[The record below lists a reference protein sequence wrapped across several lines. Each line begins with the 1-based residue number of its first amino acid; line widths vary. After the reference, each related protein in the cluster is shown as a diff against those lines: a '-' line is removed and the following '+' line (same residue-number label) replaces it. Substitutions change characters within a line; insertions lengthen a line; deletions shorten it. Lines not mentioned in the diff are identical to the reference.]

1 MKYLVLAGFA
11 VGATLVYLLYSASA
25 NTEMFARNFPYL
37 LAVTGALV
45 AALLVLVGY
54 QIVQL
59 RHKIKHGVFGAKLTV
74 RLMLVFG
81 VMALLPGAVV
91 YGVSVQF
98 LSQSIES
105 WFDVRVDNALGSGL
119 NLGRAVL
126 DNLQREL
133 TKKAES
139 MALTLADQPATSHIY
154 SLNTLREQY
163 GVQETTLFSERGKI
177 LAFAGN
183 ERSGMLPTIPSNAI
197 LWQVR
202 QQQPYARIESI
213 PGRGLF
219 VRVVVPVNLLSFTE
233 SIRVLQLIQP
243 VPPKL
248 AEDAE
253 AVRAAYQDYQELSLS
268 RLGLKR
274 LYGLT
279 LTLVMLLALL
289 ATVALAFLV
298 SEQMAAPLRA
308 LAKGTRA
315 VAKGDFTQMH
325 PVHSRDEL
333 GILTQ
338 SFNRM
343 TRQLAEARNAAEVS
357 REQIEK
363 SYAYLESI
371 LANLTSGV
379 IAFDEQL
386 QVRSINPLA
395 EQILDATPGTLRGA
409 QLYQWGSRVPA
420 LATFAGAVA
429 AQFKLYGETSWRQQI
444 EYEADGNKRTLL
456 VQGTHLPSRIDDGYV
471 LVFDDITHLI
481 KAQRDAAWGEV
492 ARRLAHEIKNPLTP
506 IQLSAERIQHKFAS
520 KLNAADADTLARSTQ
535 TIVNQVSA
543 MKEMVNAFAEY
554 ARTPAVQLEPL
565 ELNALVREVLSLYE
579 SAPGMVFNLAA
590 DLPPVLGDRK
600 LLRQVIHNLLQ
611 NAQDALADSTDPHIV
626 LSTAQIDS
634 AVQLSIADNGSG
646 FPPALM
652 ERLFEPYA
660 TSKPKGTGLG
670 LAIVKKIIE
679 EHHGMIRIENI
690 KPHGASVCI
699 RLPVAAALEHTA

>member
-1 MKYLVLAGFA
+1 MKYLVLLGFGIGA
-11 VGATLVYLLYSASA
+11 VLVYLLSSASA
-25 NTEMFARNFPYL
+25 NTELFARNFPYL

-45 AALLVLVGY
+45 TALLVLVGY
-54 QIVQL
+54 QIIQL

-81 VMALLPGAVV
+81 LMALLPGAVV

-98 LSQSIES
+98 LSKSIES

-119 NLGRAVL
+119 NLGQAVL

-133 TKKAES
+133 TKKAEL
-139 MALTLADQPATSHIY
+139 MALTLADKPPATHIHL
-154 SLNTLREQY
+154 LNTLREQS
-163 GVQETTLFSERGKI
+163 GVQEATLFSERGKI
-177 LAFAGN
+177 IAFAGN
-183 ERSGMLPTIPSNAI
+183 ERAGMLPMIPGNSI

-213 PGRGLF
+213 PNRGLF

-233 SIRVLQLIQP
+233 NIRVLQLLQP

-253 AVRAAYQDYQELSLS
+253 AVRTAYQDYQELSLS

-279 LTLVMLLALL
+279 LTLIMLLALL
-289 ATVALAFLV
+289 IMIALAFLI

-363 SYAYLESI
+363 SHAYLENI

-379 IAFDEQL
+379 VAFDEQL

-395 EQILDATPGTLRGA
+395 EQLLDVLTGTLRGA
-409 QLYQWGSRVPA
+409 QLYQWGNRAPA
-420 LATFAGAVA
+420 LAEFAAGIA
-429 AQFKLYGETSWRQQI
+429 AQFKLHGDASWRQQI
-444 EYEADGNKRTLL
+444 EYGVEGNKRTLL
-456 VQGTHLPSRIDDGYV
+456 AHGTHLPSGADNGYV
-471 LVFDDITHLI
+471 LVFDDITHMI

-506 IQLSAERIQHKFAS
+506 IQLSAERIQHKFVA
-520 KLNAADADTLARSTQ
+520 KLVPADAEMLTRSTQ

-554 ARTPAVQLEPL
+554 ARTPAVQLGAI
-565 ELNALVREVLSLYE
+565 ELNVLVREVLSLYE
-579 SAPGMVFNLAA
+579 LGPGTVLHLAD
-590 DLPPVLGDRK
+590 DLMPVLADRK

-611 NAQDALADSTDPHIV
+611 NAQDALADSADPHII
-626 LSTAQIDS
+626 LTTAQGENV
-634 AVQLSIADNGSG
+634 VQFSIVDNGPG

-660 TSKPKGTGLG
+660 TTKPKGTGLG

-699 RLPVAAALEHTA
+699 RLPAAPAQETSV

>member
-1 MKYLVLAGFA
+1 MKYLVLLGFGIGA
-11 VGATLVYLLYSASA
+11 VLVYLLSSASA
-25 NTEMFARNFPYL
+25 NTDLFARNFPYL

-45 AALLVLVGY
+45 TALLVLVGY
-54 QIVQL
+54 QIIQL

-81 VMALLPGAVV
+81 LMALLPGAVV

-98 LSQSIES
+98 LSKSIES

-119 NLGRAVL
+119 NLGQAVL

-139 MALTLADQPATSHIY
+139 MAVALADKAPAAHIHL
-154 SLNTLREQY
+154 LNTLREQS
-163 GVQETTLFSERGKI
+163 GVQEATLFSERGKI
-177 LAFAGN
+177 IAFAGN
-183 ERSGMLPTIPSNAI
+183 ERAGMLPMIPGNTI

-202 QQQPYARIESI
+202 QQQPYSRIESI
-213 PGRGLF
+213 PHRGLY
-219 VRVVVPVNLLSFTE
+219 VRAVVPVNLLSFTE
-233 SIRVLQLIQP
+233 NIRVLQLMQP

-253 AVRAAYQDYQELSLS
+253 AVRTAYQDYQELSLS

-279 LTLVMLLALL
+279 LTLIMLLALL
-289 ATVALAFLV
+289 VMVALAFLI

-363 SYAYLESI
+363 SHAYLENI

-379 IAFDEQL
+379 VAFDEQL

-395 EQILDATPGTLRGA
+395 EQILDVTTGTLRGA
-409 QLYQWGSRVPA
+409 QLYLWGSRAPA
-420 LATFAGAVA
+420 LAEFAAEIA
-429 AQFKLYGETSWRQQI
+429 AQFKLHGDTSWRQQI
-444 EYEADGNKRTLL
+444 EYGTDGNKRILL
-456 VQGTHLPSRIDDGYV
+456 AHGTHLPSGVDNGYV

-506 IQLSAERIQHKFAS
+506 IQLSAERIQHKFAA
-520 KLNAADADTLARSTQ
+520 KLAPADAETLSRSTQ

-554 ARTPAVQLEPL
+554 ARTPAVQLEAI

-579 SAPGMVFNLAA
+579 PAPGMTLNLAA
-590 DLPPVLGDRK
+590 DLPPVSGDRK

-611 NAQDALADSTDPHIV
+611 NAQDALADTPEPHI
-626 LSTAQIDS
+626 LLATAQTENCI
-634 AVQLSIADNGSG
+634 QLTITDNGPG
-646 FPPALM
+646 FPPVLM

-660 TSKPKGTGLG
+660 TTKPKGTGLG

-690 KPHGASVCI
+690 RPHGASVSV
-699 RLPVAAALEHTA
+699 RLPVAPALEERA

>member
-1 MKYLVLAGFA
+1 MKYLVLLGFG
-11 VGATLVYLLYSASA
+11 VGAVLVYLLSSASA
-25 NTEMFARNFPYL
+25 NTELFARNFPYL

-54 QIVQL
+54 QVVQL

-81 VMALLPGAVV
+81 LMALLPGAVV

-98 LSQSIES
+98 LSKSIES

-119 NLGRAVL
+119 NLGQAVL

-139 MALTLADQPATSHIY
+139 MAVALADQPPTAHIHL
-154 SLNTLREQY
+154 LNNLREQS
-163 GVQETTLFSERGKI
+163 GVQEATLFSERGKI
-177 LAFAGN
+177 IAFAGN
-183 ERSGMLPTIPSNAI
+183 ERAGMLPMIPGNAI

-202 QQQPYARIESI
+202 QQQPYSRIESI
-213 PGRGLF
+213 PNRGLF

-233 SIRVLQLIQP
+233 NIRVLQLMQP

-253 AVRAAYQDYQELSLS
+253 AVRTAYQDYQELSLS

-289 ATVALAFLV
+289 VMVALAFLI

-363 SYAYLESI
+363 SHAYLENI
-371 LANLTSGV
+371 LAHLTSGV

-395 EQILDATPGTLRGA
+395 EQILDVTTGTLRGA
-409 QLYQWGSRVPA
+409 QLYQWGSRAPP
-420 LATFAGAVA
+420 LAEFAGAIA
-429 AQFKLYGETSWRQQI
+429 AQFKLHGGVSWRQQI
-444 EYEADGNKRTLL
+444 EYGTDGNKRTLL
-456 VQGTHLPSRIDDGYV
+456 AHGTHLPSGVDNGYV

-506 IQLSAERIQHKFAS
+506 IQLSAERIQHKFAA
-520 KLNAADADTLARSTQ
+520 KLAPADAETLTRSTQ

-554 ARTPAVQLEPL
+554 ARTPAVQLEAI

-579 SAPGMVFNLAA
+579 PAPGLALNLAT
-590 DLPPVLGDRK
+590 DLPQVSGDRK

-611 NAQDALADSTDPHIV
+611 NAQDALADSPEPHIL
-626 LSTAQIDS
+626 LSTTQS
-634 AVQLSIADNGSG
+634 ENGVQLAIVDNGPG

-660 TSKPKGTGLG
+660 TTKPKGTGLG

-690 KPHGASVCI
+690 RPHGASVHI
-699 RLPVAAALEHTA
+699 HLPVVAVLEANV

>member
-1 MKYLVLAGFA
+1 MKYLVLLGFG
-11 VGATLVYLLYSASA
+11 VGAVLVYLLSSASA
-25 NTEMFARNFPYL
+25 NTELFARNFPFL

-54 QIVQL
+54 QVVQL
-59 RHKIKHGVFGAKLTV
+59 RRKIKHGVFGAKLTV

-81 VMALLPGAVV
+81 LMALLPGAVV

-98 LSQSIES
+98 LSKSIES

-119 NLGRAVL
+119 NLGQAVL

-139 MALTLADQPATSHIY
+139 MALALADQPPTAHIHL
-154 SLNTLREQY
+154 LNNLREQS
-163 GVQETTLFSERGKI
+163 GVQEATLFSERGKI
-177 LAFAGN
+177 IAFAGN
-183 ERSGMLPTIPSNAI
+183 ERAGMLPMIPGNTI

-202 QQQPYARIESI
+202 QQQPYSRIESI
-213 PGRGLF
+213 PHRGLF

-233 SIRVLQLIQP
+233 NIRVLQLMQP

-253 AVRAAYQDYQELSLS
+253 AVRTAYQDYQELSVS

-279 LTLVMLLALL
+279 LTLAMLLALL
-289 ATVALAFLV
+289 ATVALAFLI

-363 SYAYLESI
+363 SHAYLESI

-379 IAFDEQL
+379 VAFDEQL

-395 EQILDATPGTLRGA
+395 EQLLDVTMGTLRGA
-409 QLYQWGSRVPA
+409 QLYQWGSRAPA
-420 LATFAGAVA
+420 LAEFAGEIA
-429 AQFKLYGETSWRQQI
+429 AQFKLHGGLSWRQQI
-444 EYEADGNKRTLL
+444 EYGADGNKRTLL
-456 VQGTHLPSRIDDGYV
+456 VHGTHLPSGVDNGYV

-520 KLNAADADTLARSTQ
+520 KLDAADADTLTRSTQ

-554 ARTPAVQLEPL
+554 ARTPAVQLETI

-579 SAPGMVFNLAA
+579 PAPGMVLNLAA
-590 DLPPVLGDRK
+590 DLPQVSGDRK

-611 NAQDALADSTDPHIV
+611 NAQDALADSPEPHII
-626 LSTAQIDS
+626 LSTTQAES
-634 AVQLSIADNGSG
+634 GVQLTIVDNGPG

-660 TSKPKGTGLG
+660 TTKPKGTGLG

-690 KPHGASVCI
+690 NPHGASVCI
-699 RLPVAAALEHTA
+699 RLPVAPVMEAKV